1 LNSDKIPDET
11 TILSF
16 IHLLEK
22 HDLGRQILEMVKSHL
37 KKRGMAVKQGTI
49 IEATLISAPSSTK
62 NKSGKRDPE
71 IHQTNRFNQW
81 FFGM

>member
-1 LNSDKIPDET
+1 MLET
-11 TILSF
+11 
-16 IHLLEK
+16 
-22 HDLGRQILEMVKSHL
+22 VKAHL
-37 KKRGMAVKQGTI
+37 KQSGMAVKQGTI

-81 FFGM
+81 YFGM